1 MSVSPSSPVQEGDL
15 LAGKYRVERVLGVG
29 GMGVVVAA
37 RHEQLDQRVAIKFVR
52 DDALDNED
60 AVARFLREARA
71 AVKLKSEHAAK
82 VLDVGT
88 LESGAPYMVMEFL
101 EGSDLAAV
109 LGDQGRLPVEDVAEY
124 ISQACEAVAEAHA
137 AGIVHRDIKP
147 QNLFLT
153 TTVGGGARVKVL
165 DFGVSK
171 TLQAGGTGGGLTQ
184 TRSMLGS
191 PLYMSP
197 EQMRSSRDVDA
208 RSDVWAFGVVLF
220 QLLTNEWPFQ
230 AETMPELVL
239 KVVTESPRSLAALR
253 PEVPPEMVEIVE
265 RCLKKDP
272 AERYADAAELGL
284 ALEPL
289 SPAHSRI
296 TIERARVALRS
307 TARASARGSG
317 ALSGNTPAREAPTP
331 SAWDSGKAQTPPAA
345 RSDFVPTSKSA
356 GMDVASARSAPIVS
370 APVVSV
376 PAASAPAGSVPVA
389 SAPAASAPEASS
401 SKTAATTAKA
411 EADVP
416 DAPADAKEPLGTTT
430 KVVPQAPAKAPKR
443 SPAVWLAGGALVVA
457 AFGVWQVMRSHDGP
471 VPAASAMTAP
481 SASASADP
489 AASAEIDEG
498 RTESFGPLPAVVSTP
513 SNPLSDEKIALGRML
528 YYEPRLSKNH
538 ENSCNTCHLLDQYGV
553 DGKTVST
560 GQAQQQGTRNS
571 PSVYNA
577 AGYFALMWVGKFP
590 NVEEQAKGPLTNP
603 KEMDTTPKRVE
614 QTLRSIPEY
623 VAAFAKAFPGEKQ
636 PLTYDNTAKAIGAFE
651 RKLFT
656 PSRWERYLAGEK
668 SALTGP
674 EKAGFNTFVET
685 GCPTCHFGP
694 SVGATMYQKLGL
706 MKPWPTTRDRGRFEL
721 TQKNEDY
728 MVFRVASLRNVAKTG
743 PYLHDGSLTSLNE
756 VVKMMARHQIG
767 KELTDA
773 QIASIVTWL
782 NVLTGELPKD
792 YIAKPELPPDGPSTP
807 PADPSP

>member
-1 MSVSPSSPVQEGDL
+1 MSGSPSSPVKEGDL

-71 AVKLKSEHAAK
+71 AVKLRSEHAAK

-88 LESGAPYMVMEFL
+88 LDSGAPYMVMEFL
-101 EGSDLAAV
+101 DGSDLAAV
-109 LGDQGRLPVEDVAEY
+109 LGDQGPLPVEDVAEY
-124 ISQACEAVAEAHA
+124 IAQACEAVAEAHA

-171 TLQAGGTGGGLTQ
+171 TLQSAGTGGGLTQ

-239 KVVTESPRSLAALR
+239 KVVTEPPRSLAALR

-265 RCLKKDP
+265 RCLRKDP
-272 AERYADAAELGL
+272 AERYANASELGL

-289 SPAHSRI
+289 APAHSRI
-296 TIERARVALRS
+296 TIERARVAVRS
-307 TARASARGSG
+307 TARSSARGSG

-331 SAWDSGKAQTPPAA
+331 AAWDSGKATPPAA
-345 RSDFVPTSKSA
+345 KSDFVPTSKSA
-356 GMDVASARSAPIVS
+356 GMDAASARSAPVAS
-370 APVVSV
+370 APVVSGPVVSV
-376 PAASAPAGSVPVA
+376 PIASAPVA
-389 SAPAASAPEASS
+389 SAPADAPS
-401 SKTAATTAKA
+401 SKTASTAKA
-411 EADVP
+411 EG
-416 DAPADAKEPLGTTT
+416 DAPAPPAAAKEPVGTTT
-430 KVVPQAPAKAPKR
+430 KVVAQAPPKATKR

-457 AFGVWQVMRSHDGP
+457 AFGVWQVSRSHEGP
-471 VPAASAMTAP
+471 APAASAMTAP

-538 ENSCNTCHLLDQYGV
+538 ENSCNTCHLLDHYGV
-553 DGKTVST
+553 DNKTVST

-571 PSVYNA
+571 PSVYNS
-577 AGYFALMWVGKFP
+577 AGYFALMWDGKFP

-636 PLTYDNTAKAIGAFE
+636 PLTYDNTTKAIGAFE

-694 SVGATMYQKLGL
+694 YVGATMYQKLGL

-773 QIASIVTWL
+773 QVTSIVTWL

-792 YIAKPELPPDGPSTP
+792 YIAKPELPPDGPNTP
-807 PADPSP
+807 AADPSP